1 MDLLQCHVLFT
12 IEIIFFNEYKNL
24 LLLIIASV
32 EMQILSLNFLLY
44 TISGLWRPIEWS
56 SKYSKLL
63 YSVYTFFT
71 IYLLA
76 YFMLAHLLYI
86 IFVIDNVEDFAS
98 DPPFFFCS
106 IIILSKVIT
115 AVIYRGEIINLVETL
130 QEKPCKAC
138 NEDETDI
145 QIKFDRSIRS
155 YTIYYILLCT
165 FSALGGVAAGVLDV
179 LEGQLPYNMWV
190 PWDCTSFLSF
200 WFTSLQNILAVILCT
215 IVNVATETIWL
226 GFCLQTCAQFEILK
240 YRLQNMTKRREEE
253 IFPKSSLN
261 NASRETGILSEHIS
275 HHLCIIRL
283 AEMIND
289 VYRQVIFIQF
299 FISILVLCSVVYY
312 LSSHLTFTDFATMIV
327 FTFCMFLQIFFYCW
341 AGNEVMLKSTGLSE
355 VVYHM
360 DWMLM
365 TVSEQ
370 KNLLMIM
377 KRSAKPVKLT
387 SSFLVTLSLES
398 YGNLLKASFSAFNVL
413 QQF

>member
-299 FISILVLCSVVYY
+299 FISIL
-312 LSSHLTFTDFATMIV
+312 
-327 FTFCMFLQIFFYCW
+327 IFFYCW

>member
-1 MDLLQCHVLFT
+1 M
-12 IEIIFFNEYKNL
+12 IEIIFFNEYNNL

-32 EMQILSLNFLLY
+32 EMQILALNFLLY
-44 TISGLWRPIEWS
+44 TIIGLWRPIEWS
-56 SKYSKLL
+56 SNYSKLL
-63 YSVYTFFT
+63 YSVYTFFM
-71 IYLLA
+71 IYLVA
-76 YFMLAHLLYI
+76 YFVLAHLLYI

-98 DPPFFFCS
+98 ASLFFFVAIS
-106 IIILSKVIT
+106 ILPKAIT

-155 YTIYYILLCT
+155 YTISYILLLT
-165 FSALGGVAAGVLDV
+165 FSVLGAVAAGVLEI

-200 WFTSLQNILAVILCT
+200 WFTSLQNILALIVCT
-215 IVNVATETIWL
+215 IVNVATETLWL

-240 YRLQNMTKRREEE
+240 YRLQNMTKRRKEE
-253 IFPKSSLN
+253 IFPKRSLN
-261 NASRETGILSEHIS
+261 NASRETGTLSEHIS
-275 HHLCIIRL
+275 HHLCIIRAFSL
-283 AEMIND
+283 
-289 VYRQVIFIQF
+289 
-299 FISILVLCSVVYY
+299 
-312 LSSHLTFTDFATMIV
+312 
-327 FTFCMFLQIFFYCW
+327 FLQIFFYCW

-360 DWMLM
+360 DWVLM

-370 KNLLMIM
+370 KDLLMIM
-377 KRSAKPVKLT
+377 KRSTKPVKLT

-398 YGNLLKASFSAFNVL
+398 FGNLLKASFSAFNVL

>member
-1 MDLLQCHVLFT
+1 M
-12 IEIIFFNEYKNL
+12 IEIIFFNEYNNL

-32 EMQILSLNFLLY
+32 EMQILALNFLLY
-44 TISGLWRPIEWS
+44 TIIGLWRPIEWS
-56 SKYSKLL
+56 SNYSKLL
-63 YSVYTFFT
+63 YSVYTFFM
-71 IYLLA
+71 IYLVA
-76 YFMLAHLLYI
+76 YFVLAHLLYI

-98 DPPFFFCS
+98 ASLFFFVAIS
-106 IIILSKVIT
+106 ILPKAIT

-155 YTIYYILLCT
+155 YTISYILLLT
-165 FSALGGVAAGVLDV
+165 FSVLGAVAAGVLEI

-200 WFTSLQNILAVILCT
+200 WFTSLQNILALIVCT
-215 IVNVATETIWL
+215 IVNVATETLWL

-240 YRLQNMTKRREEE
+240 YRLQNMTKRRKEE
-253 IFPKSSLN
+253 IFPKRSLN
-261 NASRETGILSEHIS
+261 NASRETGTLSEHIS

-283 AEMIND
+283 IETIND

-299 FISILVLCSVVYY
+299 FTSILVLCSVVYD
-312 LSSHLTFTDFATMIV
+312 LSFNLTLTNLATMFI
-327 FTFCMFLQIFFYCW
+327 FRAFSLFLQIFFYCW

-360 DWMLM
+360 DWVLM

-370 KNLLMIM
+370 KDLLMIM
-377 KRSAKPVKLT
+377 KRSTKPVKLT

-398 YGNLLKASFSAFNVL
+398 FGNLLKASFSAFNVL

>member
-1 MDLLQCHVLFT
+1 MDVLQCHVLFT
-12 IEIIFFNEYKNL
+12 IEMIFFNEYKNL

-32 EMQILSLNFLLY
+32 EMQILPLNFLLY

-56 SKYSKLL
+56 SKYSRLL

-71 IYLLA
+71 IYLMA
-76 YFMLAHLLYI
+76 YIMLAHLLYI

-98 DPPFFFCS
+98 ASPFF
-106 IIILSKVIT
+106 LSSLSLLFKAIT

-145 QIKFDRSIRS
+145 QIKFDGSIRS

-165 FSALGGVAAGVLDV
+165 FSALGAVAAGVLDV
-179 LEGQLPYNMWV
+179 LEAIIV
-190 PWDCTSFLSF
+190 CTM
-200 WFTSLQNILAVILCT
+200 
-215 IVNVATETIWL
+215 VNVATETIVL

-261 NASRETGILSEHIS
+261 NASRETGIWSEHIS

-312 LSSHLTFTDFATMIV
+312 LSSHLTLTDLATMIV

>member
-179 LEGQLPYNMWV
+179 LE
-190 PWDCTSFLSF
+190 
-200 WFTSLQNILAVILCT
+200 AVILCT